1 MFKNIKIVTVL
12 FIVLGMFGA
21 MQLTTNGLFLSA
33 ITQNQRNI
41 EVDQRIRIQRNYL
54 HTLWAELLETRN
66 VLSRVFVYMLLAQ
79 NNPEHNADVAK
90 NLDVASQHIKDLEK
104 KYKQFQQDIQQ
115 HQYVDS
121 TEVNAAY
128 RDLHETLN
136 ELITIYQ
143 NKDINAALAQPTQKY
158 QDNFEQAYTNW
169 LAKSMM
175 LLNETES
182 ESDDA
187 HQNTL
192 LVGIIMM
199 VLVMVG
205 IGLMWVILQR
215 ILLRPLKNTMEHINQ
230 ITRGN
235 LTENIEVE
243 GRNEMAQLA
252 LSLREMQQSL
262 MRTVSDVR
270 GGANMIY
277 TSASKISLDS
287 GDLASRTEQQ
297 AASLEETAAS
307 MEELTAT
314 VKQNADNARQ
324 ASQLALSASETAQR
338 GGKVV
343 DGVVKTMHEIADS
356 SKKIA
361 DIISVIDGIAFQ
373 TNILALN
380 AAVEAA
386 RAGEQGRGFAVVA
399 GEVRS
404 LAQRSAQAAKE
415 IKDLIVD
422 SVSCVDN
429 GSVLVNSAG
438 ETMSEIVGAVNRVTD
453 IMGEIAAASDEQS
466 RGIEQVGQ
474 AVTEMDGV
482 TQQNAALVEA
492 SAAAAAAL
500 EEQASRLGKAVA
512 VFTLPAGEN
521 SLNDTHAM
529 PLLIPK
535 STAKPAEAKSPSA
548 EENWVTF

>member
-12 FIVLGMFGA
+12 YIVLAMFGI
-21 MQLTTNGLFLSA
+21 MQLSTNGFFYSSVKA
-33 ITQNQRNI
+33 EKKNI
-41 EVDQRIRIQRNYL
+41 EKDQLIRIQRSQL
-54 HTLWAELLETRN
+54 HTLWADLLESRN
-66 VLSRVFVYMLLAQ
+66 TLSRVAVYMLLDQ
-79 NNPEHNADVAK
+79 SNAE
-90 NLDVASQHIKDLEK
+90 NVASAQRTLNFATQRLSEVEN
-104 KYKQFQQDIQQ
+104 KYNKFHVLTQQNKFI
-115 HQYVDS
+115 DS
-121 TEVNAAY
+121 EEINTAY
-128 RDLHETLN
+128 RDLHGALV
-136 ELITIYQ
+136 ELRDMFV
-143 NKDINAALAQPTQKY
+143 KRDIMAVLAQPTQKY
-158 QDNFEQAYTNW
+158 QDNFEHAYTNW
-169 LAKSMM
+169 VAKSRELIAETKTTSDASQKTSLWLAIVM
-175 LLNETES
+175 LILTF
-182 ESDDA
+182 A
-187 HQNTL
+187 CL
-192 LVGIIMM
+192 
-199 VLVMVG
+199 
-205 IGLMWVILQR
+205 GLMWVVLQR
-215 ILLRPLKNTMEHINQ
+215 ILLKPLKQTMDHINH
-230 ITRGN
+230 ITCGN
-235 LTENIEVE
+235 LTETIAVE
-243 GRNEMAQLA
+243 GRNEMGQLA
-252 LSLREMQQSL
+252 ESLRDMQQSL
-262 MRTVSDVR
+262 ARTVRDVR
-270 GGANMIY
+270 SGANVIY

-422 SVSCVDN
+422 SVSCVDT

-438 ETMSEIVGAVNRVTD
+438 ETMNEIVGAVNRVTD

-521 SLNDTHAM
+521 GQHESSAM
-529 PLLIPK
+529 PLLTPK
-535 STAKPAEAKSPSA
+535 TSNKPENHAQSA
-548 EENWVTF
+548 EDNWVTF